1 MTVLQARAAL
11 TRAPSSAPLVAVEL
25 DLGPRHGGWVS
36 IDTWTATE
44 PLELERELLAHG
56 WTAAGEPK
64 DDLVAVEPT
73 DWALILRAAT
83 TTKAAMRQRAER
95 VDTAWN
101 LLVAEAPSKEQ
112 GGLSVIQIAE
122 LSDVGRH
129 RIYALRG
136 LGKSRPKFSL
146 DD

>member
-11 TRAPSSAPLVAVEL
+11 THAPSPARIAVEL
-25 DLGPRHGGWVS
+25 DLGPHHGGWVA
-36 IDTWTATE
+36 IDAWTATE
-44 PLELERELLAHG
+44 PLELAQELLGHG
-56 WTAAGEPK
+56 WALAAEPHG
-64 DDLVAVEPT
+64 DLVAVEPT

-83 TTKAAMRQRAER
+83 TTKALMRQRAER